1 MPETVI
7 GALLS
12 ALHILALGV
21 GLTSVVIRGQAL
33 GGRLDDEG
41 WRRLLAADTGWGI
54 AAALWIATGLARVF
68 LGGKDP
74 DFYWSNG
81 FFWVKMTLFLAVFAL
96 EIAPMVTFI
105 RVRQARGR
113 GAALPSFPVARF
125 QRINAIEVGL
135 IVTIVVVAAFM
146 ARGVWLF

>member
-81 FFWVKMTLFLAVFAL
+81 FVWV
-96 EIAPMVTFI
+96 
-105 RVRQARGR
+105 
-113 GAALPSFPVARF
+113 
-125 QRINAIEVGL
+125 
-135 IVTIVVVAAFM
+135 
-146 ARGVWLF
+146 